1 MRFRDFFTVIVAPI
15 LLCLWIGPSADA
27 ADDSRLITLSPH
39 LAELVSELGLV
50 QQVVGVSAGTN
61 YPESLNSVPVVG
73 GASSIDFEKVLFLE
87 PTLILAWK
95 EGNKKADIEKL
106 RTLGMDVR
114 VLSGTSFRDVLQHL
128 QYLGTIFDVSEKSRR
143 IITSLSMKAAA
154 LRSPN
159 HSAKR
164 NVFVSVWDRPIFT
177 IGGSHLINDGLSF
190 CGAKNVAAEYPFI
203 SGVFSPEQVLLSDA
217 DFVLELGSPTRG
229 SNLSELFSRVEAFG
243 NLSPVFVGG
252 DPDLLTR
259 GTPRFLDG
267 VTELCQTLTR

>member
-1 MRFRDFFTVIVAPI
+1 MSFRDFFNVIVALI
-15 LLCLWIGPSADA
+15 LWCPWIGSSADA

-50 QQVVGVSAGTN
+50 EQVVGVSAGTN

-73 GASSIDFEKVLFLE
+73 GASSIDFEKVLSLE

-106 RTLGMDVR
+106 RILGMDVR
-114 VLSGTSFRDVLQHL
+114 VLSGTAFRDVLQHL
-128 QYLGTIFDVSEKSRR
+128 QYLGAIFDVSEKSRR
-143 IITSLSMKAAA
+143 IITSLSMKAGA

-164 NVFVSVWDRPIFT
+164 NVFVSVWDQPIFT

-190 CGAKNVAAEYPFI
+190 CGAKNVAAEYPFV

-217 DFVLELGSPTRG
+217 DFVLELGSLNRD

-243 NLSPVFVGG
+243 NLPPVFVAG

-267 VTELCQTLTR
+267 VTKLCQMITQ